1 MTEEIIETIKA
12 PKGKTKPLVSD
23 VIFKA
28 VFKREEG
35 VLLKMIRD
43 IFEVEEATDPFTVA
57 GLESTPNK
65 KSGKTYRGDITV
77 RLSDKS
83 YVLIEMNYRKDKN
96 AIDRNM
102 IHMTRVHN
110 QILKK
115 SVKDEEL
122 KDYRIRGLN
131 LNNFNNDT
139 GEAIENYALCNIKT
153 NKVVS
158 LIFSFCNISL
168 VKCRELVYDINVINL
183 PNAVR
188 WGAILL
194 EEDINKISQILGDDL
209 LTMEEKESLL
219 KTIEEVNDDETVMQ
233 EWILEENARLKY
245 EGQMSYAREEGL
257 KEGIEQGIEQGIEKG
272 IEQGIQEEKLEM
284 IKNMLNEGTNYEFIS
299 KITGKTIPEIE
310 EIARNI
316 DKE

>member
-83 YVLIEMNYRKDKN
+83 YVLIEMNYRQDKN
-96 AIDRNM
+96 ASDRNM

-115 SVKDEEL
+115 NVKDKEL

-131 LNNFNNDT
+131 LNNFDNET

-219 KTIEEVNDDETVMQ
+219 KTIEDVNDDETVMQ

-316 DKE
+316 D

>member
-83 YVLIEMNYRKDKN
+83 YVLIEMNYRQDKN

-115 SVKDEEL
+115 NVKDKEL

-131 LNNFNNDT
+131 LNNFDNET

-219 KTIEEVNDDETVMQ
+219 KTIEDVNDDETVMQ